1 MVKCDYIRIFD
12 IFAENVGIM
21 SRRSTTHKIVSGAM
35 TVVRMPP
42 VNVGSCVT
50 AFMQVSADGCKGILG
65 LVRRAWTAGEVG
77 GGRSVGP
84 NVTLWTFY
92 FYEPISRDLSR
103 NLSRENA
110 KP

>member
-1 MVKCDYIRIFD
+1 
-12 IFAENVGIM
+12 M
-21 SRRSTTHKIVSGAM
+21 SVRVSQPLCKYQRMAAREMGLWSIV
-35 TVVRMPP
+35 
-42 VNVGSCVT
+42 
-50 AFMQVSADGCKGILG
+50 DG
-65 LVRRAWTAGEVG
+65 EG
-77 GGRSVGP
+77 GGEIN